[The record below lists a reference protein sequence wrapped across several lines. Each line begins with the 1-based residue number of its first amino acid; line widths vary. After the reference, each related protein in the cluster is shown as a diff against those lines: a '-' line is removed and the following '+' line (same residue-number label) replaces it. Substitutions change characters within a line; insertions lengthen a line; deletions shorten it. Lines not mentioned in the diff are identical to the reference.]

1 LLSIANTR
9 YKMRVLVRVA
19 TLTKRR
25 KHIKMT
31 DSRAK
36 TLTEPG
42 LHRDRGDGAQA
53 CLYVQVTPSAIDGAK
68 ASDVARSWIFRFKSP
83 IHKRARQMGL
93 GSVLDIS
100 LHEARELA
108 RIQRKLIKF
117 ERKDPIDE
125 RKRALAAA
133 QIEAAKLVT
142 FAQVV
147 EQYLADRP
155 DGQNAKHQAQ
165 VQASLTV
172 ETRAINHLPIRDVD
186 TQLILSVLKPT
197 WKTRTVTM
205 QRVRARIERVLDYA
219 TVHHYRTGDNP
230 ARWRGHLEHV
240 LSKTENKADNH
251 HKAMPVEQLPAFM
264 AKLREND
271 SRTARALEFVIL
283 TAARTDEGL
292 GARWSE
298 IDVATRTW
306 TVPAERMKGR
316 REHCVPLSSRALE
329 ILAAL
334 PRDGGPFVFSGAHP
348 GKPLSG
354 NAMYLFLRDKMVDAT
369 THGFRSSF
377 KSWADSR
384 GFPDDVSELALAHKD
399 RNTVRAAYKRSDRFE
414 ERKPLMESWARF
426 CGDPAGKVIA
436 IRSARA

>member
-1 LLSIANTR
+1 MTR
-9 YKMRVLVRVA
+9 HC
-19 TLTKRR
+19 
-25 KHIKMT
+25 KHVQMT

-36 TLTEPG
+36 TLREPG
-42 LHRDRGDGAQA
+42 LHRDRGDGAQP

-68 ASDVARSWIFRFKSP
+68 PSDVARSWIFRFKSP
-83 IHKRARQMGL
+83 VHRRARQMGL
-93 GSVLDIS
+93 GSVLDIN

-142 FAQVV
+142 FAEVAR
-147 EQYLADRP
+147 QYLADRP

-165 VQASLTV
+165 VQASLTT
-172 ETRAINHLPIRDVD
+172 ETAKINHLPIRDID

-240 LSKTENKADNH
+240 LSKTENKADCH
-251 HKAMPVEQLPAFM
+251 HKAMPVDQVPAFM

-316 REHCVPLSSRALE
+316 RVHHIPLSPRALE

-334 PRDGGPFVFSGAHP
+334 PRGGGPFVFSGAQP
-348 GKPLSG
+348 GKPLSA

-369 THGFRSSF
+369 THGFRSTF
-377 KSWADSR
+377 KTWADSR
-384 GFPDDVSELALAHKD
+384 GFADDISELALAHKD
-399 RNTVRAAYKRSDRFE
+399 RNTVRAAYKRSDRLE
-414 ERKPLMESWARF
+414 ERRPMMEAWARF
-426 CGDPAGKVIA
+426 CAATAGHVIP
-436 IRSARA
+436 IRREAVAVS